1 MAGTGMSVMHDA
13 MHGSYSKNRKLNKYM
28 GYTMNLL
35 GGSTTL
41 WRIQHNVLHHTYPNV
56 VESDDDID
64 PPFFLRFSPHAK
76 RHWMH
81 RFQHLYVWFF
91 YGMSTLSWV
100 TANDFIR
107 MNRYRKMGY
116 IKGKNEFA
124 KELLNL
130 TGWKLLYYTYTLVL
144 PLVMIPLAPWMII
157 LGFVAMHFVTGFSL
171 SIVFQT
177 AHIMPSNEFPK
188 PDDNGLIAN
197 SWSIHQLATTSNYAP
212 NGRLFSWF
220 IGGLNYQI
228 EHHLLPDVCHV
239 HYRKLSRIVADTAKE
254 YGIPYHTKKTFIAAL
269 WDHTKMLAQLG
280 RLEMAAVRKG

>member
-1 MAGTGMSVMHDA
+1 MVAKTIFMLAVAFVPLAILSSGIVASPWVLFALYILSGLGMAGTGMSVMHDA

-130 TGWKLLYYTYTLVL
+130 TGWKLLYYTYTLVETFHL
-144 PLVMIPLAPWMII
+144 
-157 LGFVAMHFVTGFSL
+157 
-171 SIVFQT
+171 
-177 AHIMPSNEFPK
+177 
-188 PDDNGLIAN
+188 
-197 SWSIHQLATTSNYAP
+197 HQLA
-212 NGRLFSWF
+212 
-220 IGGLNYQI
+220 
-228 EHHLLPDVCHV
+228 
-239 HYRKLSRIVADTAKE
+239 K
-254 YGIPYHTKKTFIAAL
+254 
-269 WDHTKMLAQLG
+269 QLH
-280 RLEMAAVRKG
+280 K